1 MGICGWPWLKPFAA
15 ISSLCLQQLT
25 RAHASS
31 GPPLPVEEAVGKSVR
46 VKACVV
52 HRALIRRR
60 SRCGK
65 PNIGKTA
72 KSCQAFQALIF
83 VALRRRTN
91 AAQASAA
98 SQHQRRR
105 SRLRLIEMLI
115 CSCALLASE
124 GRVAKEL
131 VKTSMTEDTATVHQ
145 AEDGG
150 LFGGKL
156 KVAILGATGMVG
168 QQFIRMLKGH
178 PWFEVAALAASASSA
193 GKPYAEAVGGR
204 WAMEFPVPEEFA
216 QMTVLDAQ
224 RVDEIAARVDVAFC
238 AVNLDKES
246 VLKLEHAYAASGVW
260 VTSNNSAYRPDP
272 FVPMVI
278 PAVNP
283 HHLDMVAAQ
292 RAARGYGTGAII
304 VKSNCSIQSYVIPLE
319 PLREFGIE
327 KINVHSEQAI
337 SGAGK
342 TFDMWPEMEGN
353 LIPLINGEEQKS
365 ETEPLKIWGQAG
377 ADGIVPASLPK
388 IKAKCVRVSVLD
400 GHTAYVAVKFKS
412 TPTRAQ
418 ILERWQQYEAPASL
432 PSAPVHVL
440 HYLPEPD
447 RPQPRLDVMTENGM
461 AVSIGQL
468 SVDEDDRV
476 VYFTALSNNT
486 ILGAAGGAVLATE
499 AAIARKLVYRRV
511 R

>member
-1 MGICGWPWLKPFAA
+1 MVICL
-15 ISSLCLQQLT
+15 
-25 RAHASS
+25 RA
-31 GPPLPVEEAVGKSVR
+31 P
-46 VKACVV
+46 
-52 HRALIRRR
+52 
-60 SRCGK
+60 
-65 PNIGKTA
+65 
-72 KSCQAFQALIF
+72 
-83 VALRRRTN
+83 
-91 AAQASAA
+91 
-98 SQHQRRR
+98 
-105 SRLRLIEMLI
+105 
-115 CSCALLASE
+115 LASE
-124 GRVAKEL
+124 GRVAKER
-131 VKTSMTEDTATVHQ
+131 VKTSMTEDTATVRQ
-145 AEDGG
+145 AEDGGG

-178 PWFEVAALAASASSA
+178 PWFEVAVLAASASSA

-216 QMTVLDAQ
+216 RMTVLDAQ

-292 RAARGYGTGAII
+292 RAARGYSTGAII
-304 VKSNCSIQSYVIPLE
+304 VKSNCSIQSYVIPLH

-342 TFDMWPEMEGN
+342 TFDAWPEMERN

-365 ETEPLKIWGQAG
+365 ETEPLKIWGTAG
-377 ADGIVPASLPK
+377 TDGIVPATGLK
-388 IKAKCVRVSVLD
+388 IKAKCVRVGVLN
-400 GHTAYVAVKFKS
+400 GHTAYAAVKFKT

-418 ILERWQQYEAPASL
+418 ILERWERQEAPARL
-432 PSAPVHVL
+432 PSAPAKVL
-440 HYLPEPD
+440 YYRPEPD
-447 RPQPRLDVMTENGM
+447 RPQPLLDVMTENGM

-468 SVDEDDRV
+468 NIDDDGI
-476 VYFTALSNNT
+476 VYFTALSHNA
-486 ILGAAGGAVLATE
+486 ILGAAGGATLATE
-499 AAIARKLVYRRV
+499 TAIARKLVYRRV
-511 R
+511 